1 KQMDVWI
8 VSTKNTVS
16 NKKPIKTTST
26 WQWFFLV
33 LPNTKTPLLQVPERA
48 VFLLFVVA
56 TGKVEVFF

>member
-1 KQMDVWI
+1 MKKDIHPEYRPVVFKQMDVWI

-33 LPNTKTPLLQVPERA
+33 LPNTKKTAPSDS
-48 VFLLFVVA
+48 
-56 TGKVEVFF
+56 